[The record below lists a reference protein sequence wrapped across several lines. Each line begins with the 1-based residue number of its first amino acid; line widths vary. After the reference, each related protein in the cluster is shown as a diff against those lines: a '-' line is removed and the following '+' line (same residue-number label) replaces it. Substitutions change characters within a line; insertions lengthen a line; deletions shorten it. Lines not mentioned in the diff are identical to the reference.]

1 MTQIGE
7 FVLCANCKR
16 RWEQTFELEIPK
28 LRDLLAQIEALYN
41 AQKRDFCSELAIFRP
56 LLPCDKGAEN
66 IQFRSSSC
74 KMHLLARLNNYAH
87 GCNNTKKWKGQTRV
101 IWFSS
106 QEKERNVGKR

>member
-56 LLPCDKGAEN
+56 LLNGCLVTKGLKIFNSAAVLVKCIFWLGSTITHTGATTPRNGKDK
-66 IQFRSSSC
+66 
-74 KMHLLARLNNYAH
+74 L
-87 GCNNTKKWKGQTRV
+87 V
-101 IWFSS
+101 
-106 QEKERNVGKR
+106 